1 VKEIDTETK
10 LKALELYI
18 QGKSNREIATILG
31 ISHPT
36 AGKIISE
43 INSGRASYVPDD
55 IVLRLEGIAEIERI
69 RKEKGISYEQ
79 LQAIFAL
86 GSELQ
91 KMGMNNADILR
102 MSKIFR
108 EAGEEFGEV
117 VEVAEWLVDEEK
129 KSGLSVKE
137 LRREIESLE
146 ETKRSLETSIGDK
159 LREQGRIQN
168 EIDHLGKERMALKRE
183 VDLAKFLRE
192 KVGNNEPNLR
202 KLATVLSSLDMSNSK
217 ISDLIE
223 TMGRMVKNGI
233 NPSVLIERG
242 EVLDFLRKFGFNASN
257 LSLLQ
262 KKYAFYP
269 SLGELIEEVLK
280 QGDRKEEMLKCAMQ
294 EAEGYKKKA
303 EALTDSELRGKEKR
317 VDELKAEIVSLEEK
331 KSLLNRD
338 VDFLEEKVEDLKL
351 ERWTSI
357 ANLELLASLIEGKRF
372 DTLGISLNYLVST
385 LEKMKI
391 PSLFLNSAREEYP
404 IELPSESKQSRGAH
418 TGPFVGHLISKQN
431 D

>member
-1 VKEIDTETK
+1 MKEIDTETK
-10 LKALELYI
+10 LKALELYV
-18 QGKSNREIATILG
+18 QGKSNREIATDLG

-36 AGKIISE
+36 AGKIIAE

-55 IVLRLEGIAEIERI
+55 IVLNLKGIAEIERI

-79 LQAIFAL
+79 LQVIFAL
-86 GSELQ
+86 GSELH
-91 KMGMNNADILR
+91 KMEMNNADILR

-137 LRREIESLE
+137 LRKEIESLE
-146 ETKRSLETSIGDK
+146 ERKKSLETSIADT

-168 EIDHLGKERMALKRE
+168 EIDNLGKEKMALKRE
-183 VDLAKFLRE
+183 VDLARFLRE
-192 KVGNNEPNLR
+192 KVGNSEPNLR
-202 KLATVLSSLDMSNSK
+202 KLATLFSSLDMSNDK

-233 NPSVLIERG
+233 DPSVLIERG
-242 EVLDFLRKFGFNASN
+242 EVLDFLGKFGFNASD
-257 LSLLQ
+257 LPVLR

-269 SLGELIEEVLK
+269 SLDVLIEEVLK
-280 QGDRKEEMLKCAMQ
+280 QGDRKEEMLKRAMQ
-294 EAEGYKKKA
+294 EAEGYKKKT
-303 EALTDSELRGKEKR
+303 EALIDSELRGREKR
-317 VDELKAEIVSLEEK
+317 VDELKAEIASLEEK
-331 KSLLNRD
+331 KSLLEGD

-351 ERWTSI
+351 DLWNDTGK
-357 ANLELLASLIEGKRF
+357 LELLASLIGGKQF
-372 DTLGISLNYLVST
+372 DTPGILLNHLVST

-391 PSLFLNSAREEYP
+391 PPLLLNSVREEYP
-404 IELPSESKQSRGAH
+404 IELPSETKQPLEAH
-418 TGPFVGHLISKQN
+418 IGPFVGHLIPKRSY
-431 D
+431 

>member
-1 VKEIDTETK
+1 MKEIDVETK
-10 LKALELYI
+10 LKVLELYI
-18 QGKSNREIATILG
+18 EGRSNREIATELG

-36 AGKIISE
+36 AGKIMAE

-55 IVLRLEGIAEIERI
+55 IVLNLKGIAKIERI

-108 EAGEEFGEV
+108 ETGEEFGEV

-129 KSGLSVKE
+129 KSGLNVKE
-137 LRREIESLE
+137 LRKEIQSLE

-202 KLATVLSSLDMSNSK
+202 KLATVLSSLDMSSSK

-233 NPSVLIERG
+233 DPTVLIERG

-257 LSLLQ
+257 LSVLRR
-262 KKYAFYP
+262 KYAFYP
-269 SLGELIEEVLK
+269 SLDVLIEEVLK
-280 QGDRKEEMLKCAMQ
+280 QGDRKEEMLKRAMQ
-294 EAEGYKKKA
+294 EAEGYKKKT
-303 EALTDSELRGKEKR
+303 EALIDSELRGREKR
-317 VDELKAEIVSLEEK
+317 VDELKAEIASLEEK
-331 KSLLNRD
+331 KSLLEGD

-351 ERWTSI
+351 DRWNDI
-357 ANLELLASLIEGKRF
+357 GKLELLASLIGGKQF
-372 DTLGISLNYLVST
+372 DTLGILLNHLVSA

-391 PSLFLNSAREEYP
+391 QPLLLNSVREGYP
-404 IELPSESKQSRGAH
+404 IELPSEAKQPLEAH
-418 TGPFVGHLISKQN
+418 IGPFVGHLIPKRSY
-431 D
+431 

>member
-1 VKEIDTETK
+1 MKEIDTETK
-10 LKALELYI
+10 LKVLELYV
-18 QGKSNREIATILG
+18 QGKSNREIATELG

-36 AGKIISE
+36 AGKVIAE

-55 IVLRLEGIAEIERI
+55 IVLNLKGIEEIERI

-79 LQAIFAL
+79 LEVIFAI
-86 GSELQ
+86 GYELQ

-102 MSKIFR
+102 MSKIYQ

-117 VEVAEWLVDEEK
+117 VEVTEWLVDEKK

-137 LRREIESLE
+137 LRKGIESLE
-146 ETKRSLETSIGDK
+146 EREKSLETSIADK

-202 KLATVLSSLDMSNSK
+202 KLATFFSSLDMSNDK

-233 NPSVLIERG
+233 DPSVLIERG
-242 EVLDFLRKFGFNASN
+242 EVLDFLGKFGFNASN
-257 LSLLQ
+257 LSVLRR
-262 KKYAFYP
+262 KYAFYP
-269 SLGELIEEVLK
+269 SIDVLIEEVLK
-280 QGDRKEEMLKCAMQ
+280 QGDRKEEMFKRTEY
-294 EAEGYKKKA
+294 EAVEFKKA
-303 EALTDSELRGKEKR
+303 LETSIEN
-317 VDELKAEIVSLEEK
+317 ELKERREKVMELETRIAGLEER
-331 KSLLNRD
+331 KSFLEKD
-338 VDFLEEKVEDLKL
+338 ADFLEEKVKDLKL
-351 ERWTSI
+351 ERWRGI
-357 ANLELLASLIEGKRF
+357 GKLELLASLIGGKQF
-372 DTLGISLNYLVST
+372 DTPGILLNHLVST

-391 PSLFLNSAREEYP
+391 PPLILNSVREEYP
-404 IELPSESKQSRGAH
+404 IELPSETKQPREVH
-418 TGPFVGHLISKQN
+418 IRPFVGHLIPKRS

>member
-1 VKEIDTETK
+1 MKEIDVGTK
-10 LKALELYI
+10 LKVLELYI
-18 QGKSNREIATILG
+18 EGRSNREIATELG

-36 AGKIISE
+36 AGKIMAE

-55 IVLRLEGIAEIERI
+55 IVLNLKGIAEIERI

-137 LRREIESLE
+137 LRKEIESLE

-202 KLATVLSSLDMSNSK
+202 KLTTVLSSLDMSSSK

-233 NPSVLIERG
+233 DPSVLIERG

-257 LSLLQ
+257 LSGLRR
-262 KKYAFYP
+262 KYAFYP
-269 SLGELIEEVLK
+269 SLDVLIEEVLK
-280 QGDRKEEMLKCAMQ
+280 QGDRKEEMLKR
-294 EAEGYKKKA
+294 AEYEVEEYKKAA
-303 EALTDSELRGKEKR
+303 EASIEN
-317 VDELKAEIVSLEEK
+317 ELKERRENVMELETRIAGLEER
-331 KSLLNRD
+331 KSLLGSD
-338 VDFLEEKVEDLKL
+338 VDFLEERIEELKL
-351 ERWTSI
+351 ERWKDI
-357 ANLELLASLIEGKRF
+357 GKIELFASLIDGRHF
-372 DTLGISLNYLVST
+372 DTLGILYDLLVST

-391 PSLFLNSAREEYP
+391 PPLLANSVKEEYP
-404 IELPSESKQSRGAH
+404 IELLSETKQPRGASI
-418 TGPFVGHLISKQN
+418 GPFVGHFIPNQSG
-431 D
+431 

>member
-1 VKEIDTETK
+1 MKEIDNETK
-10 LKALELYI
+10 LKALELYV

-36 AGKIISE
+36 AGKIIAE

-55 IVLRLEGIAEIERI
+55 IVLNLRGIAEIERI

-79 LQAIFAL
+79 LQVIYAL
-86 GSELQ
+86 GLELL
-91 KMGMNNADILR
+91 KMEMNNADILR

-137 LRREIESLE
+137 LRKGIESLE
-146 ETKRSLETSIGDK
+146 ERKKSLETSIADM

-168 EIDHLGKERMALKRE
+168 EIDHLGKERMALNRE

-202 KLATVLSSLDMSNSK
+202 KLATFFSSLDMSNSK

-233 NPSVLIERG
+233 DPSVLMERG
-242 EVLDFLRKFGFNASN
+242 EVLDFLRKFGFNVSD
-257 LSLLQ
+257 LSVLR

-269 SLGELIEEVLK
+269 SLDVLIEEVLK
-280 QGDRKEEMLKCAMQ
+280 QGDRKEEMLKR
-294 EAEGYKKKA
+294 AEYEVEEYKRTA
-303 EALTDSELRGKEKR
+303 EASIENELKERREKVVELEKR
-317 VDELKAEIVSLEEK
+317 IVGLKK
-331 KSLLNRD
+331 RKSLLEKD
-338 VDFLEEKVEDLKL
+338 ADFLQERVEDLKL
-351 ERWTSI
+351 ERWKDVGK
-357 ANLELLASLIEGKRF
+357 LELFASLIDRKSF
-372 DTLGISLNYLVST
+372 DTLGI
-385 LEKMKI
+385 
-391 PSLFLNSAREEYP
+391 
-404 IELPSESKQSRGAH
+404 
-418 TGPFVGHLISKQN
+418 
-431 D
+431 